1 MLILGIETSCDDTAA
16 AVVRDGHEVL
26 SSIVSTQ
33 DQIHAPFGGI
43 VPEMASRSHLE
54 KIDNVVAQAIDKA
67 DLTLSE
73 IDLVAVTA
81 GPGLIGS
88 LLVGLSFA
96 KGLSFAMGLPLV
108 PVDHIQGHLMTL
120 DLADGTPFPSVALVA
135 SGGHTTL
142 FELRSPGST
151 HVVGTTL
158 DDAAGEALD
167 KAAKLLGLGYPGGPA
182 IEKAAQTGDPEALA
196 LPRPLMQSGNLD
208 FSFSGLKTALFTYL
222 QRHGY
227 LDRTT
232 VDRPRLPLSTADL
245 AASYMEAVV
254 DVLVSKCR
262 IAVKFCDVPH
272 LLVVGGVARNS
283 HLREKMEA
291 AGSGDGFQVHFPP
304 PSLCTDNAAMVAAMG
319 YRTRKKAL
327 TNVLDLNAYSTKSLR
342 ARGPRRK
349 RP

>member
-16 AVVRDGHEVL
+16 AVVRDGREVL

-33 DQIHAPFGGI
+33 DKIHAPFGGI

-54 KIDNVVAQAIDKA
+54 RIDTVVAEASHEA
-67 DLTLSE
+67 GFTLAE
-73 IDLVAVTA
+73 MDLVAVTA

-108 PVDHIQGHLMTL
+108 PVDHIQSHLMTL
-120 DLADGTPFPSVALVA
+120 DLAEGTPFPSVALVA

-142 FELRSPGST
+142 FELRSPHSINI
-151 HVVGTTL
+151 VGTTL

-182 IEKAAQTGDPEALA
+182 IEREAQSGDPDALA
-196 LPRPLMQSGNLD
+196 LPRPMMRSENHD

-222 QRHGY
+222 KRHGY
-227 LDRTT
+227 LDRTKT
-232 VDRPRLPLSTADL
+232 EQPHLPLSTPDL

-262 IAVKFCDVPH
+262 NAVRFCDVPH
-272 LLVVGGVARNS
+272 LVVVGGVARNGS
-283 HLREKMEA
+283 LRARMEA
-291 AGSGDGFQVHFPP
+291 AGSRDGFQVHFPP
-304 PSLCTDNAAMVAAMG
+304 PPLCTDNAAMVAAMG
-319 YRTRKKAL
+319 YREREKAL
-327 TNVLDLNAYSTKSLR
+327 TDPLDLNAYSTKSLR

-349 RP
+349 RH

>member
-16 AVVRDGHEVL
+16 AVVRDGREVL

-54 KIDNVVAQAIDKA
+54 KIDNVVGRATDEAGF
-67 DLTLSE
+67 TLE
-73 IDLVAVTA
+73 EMDLVAVTA

-108 PVDHIQGHLMTL
+108 PVDHIQSHLMTL
-120 DLADGTPFPSVALVA
+120 DLAEGTPFPSVALVA

-142 FELRSPGST
+142 FELRSPHSINII
-151 HVVGTTL
+151 GTTL

-167 KAAKLLGLGYPGGPA
+167 KAAKLLDLGYPGGPA
-182 IEKAAQTGDPEALA
+182 MEREAQEGDPGALT
-196 LPRPLMQSGNLD
+196 LPRPLMRPGNLD
-208 FSFSGLKTALFTYL
+208 FSFSGLKTSLFTYL
-222 QRHGY
+222 KRHGY

-232 VDRPRLPLSTADL
+232 SGQPLLPLSTPDL

-262 IAVKFCDVPH
+262 NAVKLYNVQH
-272 LLVVGGVARNS
+272 LVVVGGVARNGP
-283 HLREKMEA
+283 LRERMAA
-291 AGSGDGFQVHFPP
+291 AGSADGFQVHFPP
-304 PSLCTDNAAMVAAMG
+304 PHLCTDNAAMVAAMG
-319 YRTRKKAL
+319 YRERAKAL
-327 TNVLDLNAYSTKSLR
+327 THPLALNAYSTKSLR

-349 RP
+349 VH

>member
-16 AVVRDGHEVL
+16 AVVRDGREVL

-54 KIDNVVAQAIDKA
+54 KIDSVVARATDEA
-67 DLTLSE
+67 GFPLEEMDL
-73 IDLVAVTA
+73 IAVTA

-96 KGLSFAMGLPLV
+96 KGLSFATGIPLV
-108 PVDHIQGHLMTL
+108 PVDHIQSHLMTL

-142 FELRSPGST
+142 FELRSPHSIS
-151 HVVGTTL
+151 VIGTTL

-167 KAAKLLGLGYPGGPA
+167 KAAKLLDLGYPGGPA
-182 IEKAAQTGDPEALA
+182 MEREAGGGNPEALA
-196 LPRPLMQSGNLD
+196 LPRPLINSENLD

-222 QRHGY
+222 KRHGY

-232 VDRPRLPLSTADL
+232 AGQPPLPLSISDL
-245 AASYMEAVV
+245 AASFMEAVV
-254 DVLVSKCR
+254 DVLVTKCR
-262 IAVKFCDVPH
+262 NAVKFHNAPH
-272 LLVVGGVARNS
+272 LLVVGGVARNGP
-283 HLREKMEA
+283 LRERMEA
-291 AGSGDGFQVHFPP
+291 AGSTDGFQVHFPP
-304 PSLCTDNAAMVAAMG
+304 PALCTDNAAMIAAMG
-319 YRTRKKAL
+319 YRERSSAL
-327 TNVLDLNAYSTKSLR
+327 TDPLDLNAYSTKSLR
-342 ARGPRRK
+342 ARGPGRK
-349 RP
+349 EH